1 MTPQT
6 IKKPP
11 ISRKW
16 VHCPECGAKVII
28 YDNTAECRG
37 VFAKCTRGCGL
48 SFEIIIKNGEQVL
61 K

>member
-1 MTPQT
+1 MMSET

-16 VHCPECGAKVII
+16 VVCPKCRAKVIL

-37 VFAKCTRGCGL
+37 VFAKCTRGCGS
-48 SFEIIIKNGEQVL
+48 SFEIIIENGEQVL
-61 K
+61 